1 MKLLNFRF
9 PPFVYVT
16 LGLFVSGSLQY
27 NVKYPTPSKDSLYLS
42 LEGDLKASIEIVN
55 GPKSPIVKFNA
66 GGDGTL
72 ISTSGYAMVT
82 KNDIVKG
89 FKSYGTTINS
99 WVVAKRVAMFIEK
112 TVWKKTYDFI
122 DNWSN

>member
-9 PPFVYVT
+9 PPFIYVT

-27 NVKYPTPSKDSLYLS
+27 TVKYPTPSKDSLYLS
-42 LEGDLKASIEIVN
+42 LEGDLKASIEYLSIPY
-55 GPKSPIVKFNA
+55 GPGIKLYA

-89 FKSYGTTINS
+89 FKSYGTTVNS
-99 WVVAKRVAMFIEK
+99 WVEIKRIAMPIEK
-112 TVWKKTYDFI
+112 TIWKKTHKLI

>member
-1 MKLLNFRF
+1 M
-9 PPFVYVT
+9 YA
-16 LGLFVSGSLQY
+16 SGSLKY
-27 NVKYPTPSKDSLYLS
+27 TVKYATSSKDSLQLS

-89 FKSYGTTINS
+89 FKSYGTTVNS
-99 WVVAKRVAMFIEK
+99 WVELKRIAMPIEK
-112 TVWKKTYDFI
+112 TIWKKTHKLI